1 MQMDK
6 ITEDVKDGLALS
18 VLIATRDR
26 AQLLEATLGHL
37 RRQQLDGFDWEVVVV
52 DNGSTDETAAVLERA
67 AEHVPLVVL
76 REPEA
81 GKNRALNRALD
92 AARGRLLVFTD
103 DDMELAP
110 RWLAGYCE
118 AADRWPEY
126 SIFCGPITPI
136 YPDATPAWLREHPY
150 AGPAYAKFAPPQEEG
165 PLTSA
170 TLPFGGNYAV
180 RSRVM
185 SGVRFCL
192 KLGPKGKSFPLGD
205 ETELLRR
212 LCAQGERV
220 VYLPEANTGHCI
232 QPHQITLDWLLKR
245 AFNIGRGMAR
255 LNPNHNGA
263 GGAGGSWSAR
273 YQLTLNWARQAM
285 SAFSGER
292 RRFEAGAQFQY
303 LRGRLFEQKLMA
315 AEAKETPPEA

>member
-1 MQMDK
+1 MNK
-6 ITEDVKDGLALS
+6 ITEDVKGGLALS

-37 RRQQLDGFDWEVVVV
+37 RRQQLDGVDWEVVVV

-67 AEHVPLVVL
+67 AAHLPLVVIG
-76 REPEA
+76 EPEA

-110 RWLAGYCE
+110 DWLAGYCA

-150 AGPAYAKFAPPQEEG
+150 AGPAYAKFSPPQAEG
-165 PLTSA
+165 PLASA

-180 RSRVM
+180 RARTM
-185 SGVRFCL
+185 SGIRFCL

-232 QPHQITLDWLLKR
+232 QPHQITLDWLFKR

-255 LNPNHNGA
+255 LNPNHNAA
-263 GGAGGSWSAR
+263 GGAGGPWPAR
-273 YQLTLNWARQAM
+273 YQLALNWARQAL

-315 AEAKETPPEA
+315 AEAKETRPEA